1 MKEFN
6 EAGSIDE
13 YDCFKG
19 IEFAP
24 EVKKLMELFIEA
36 WQECKNVPHCA
47 ECKYWHKRE
56 KGSLLACLSERYA
69 EKVIEGGYA
78 PVMHGKDLAQ
88 PSLFKCSVCGC
99 EDDDTYTCDVSEY
112 HYCPNCGAK
121 MDEKAKPEP
130 SVVTIYKC
138 SGCGARFM
146 EFSEGDYF
154 CCFCGAEMYKE
165 ENACEADIEAAT

>member
-6 EAGSIDE
+6 AIGSIEE

-69 EKVIEGGYA
+69 EKVIAGGYS
-78 PVMHGKDLAQ
+78 PVVHGRKIEDGDIGCFWLC
-88 PSLFKCSVCGC
+88 SLCGEC
-99 EDDDTYTCDVSEY
+99 LPYGAN
-112 HYCPNCGAK
+112 YCPNCGAK
-121 MDEKAKPEP
+121 MDEREDAQ
-130 SVVTIYKC
+130 
-138 SGCGARFM
+138 
-146 EFSEGDYF
+146 
-154 CCFCGAEMYKE
+154 
-165 ENACEADIEAAT
+165 

>member
-1 MKEFN
+1 MKELN
-6 EAGSIDE
+6 EASSVEE

-69 EKVIEGGYA
+69 EKVIEGGYV
-78 PVMHGKDLAQ
+78 PVVHAHWQPYKDTVQCSACGFGTFMDGYFFDHGECTHA
-88 PSLFKCSVCGC
+88 
-99 EDDDTYTCDVSEY
+99 DDRSFRFSF
-112 HYCPNCGAK
+112 CPNCGAK
-121 MDEKAKPEP
+121 MDEE
-130 SVVTIYKC
+130 V
-138 SGCGARFM
+138 
-146 EFSEGDYF
+146 
-154 CCFCGAEMYKE
+154 
-165 ENACEADIEAAT
+165 